1 MWIFI
6 APFIY
11 IAFCAGASSV
21 LGPADPKVN
30 NPPAKIEKANPKS
43 DPHLNLRFLCRF
55 RRRFLQSNPPFKLV
69 NSISG
74 P

>member
-30 NPPAKIEKANPKS
+30 NPPAKIEKANPEVRSASEPQVPVQVPQAIPAVKS
-43 DPHLNLRFLCRF
+43 P
-55 RRRFLQSNPPFKLV
+55 V
-69 NSISG
+69 
-74 P
+74 